1 MICAFGVWTYNAD
14 IISHSADAKEGASVE
29 IHNIDFLLLIWLNI
43 VFTECE
49 RGEKMGD
56 NNVVRLNKYRK
67 KRTDKAEAEG
77 WSLEKQWAYLLV
89 SRIARCFFIIGVLI
103 PFVGVAAVFI
113 ASPVLGAALVGS
125 FVVSFVLMLAA
136 DRIEDWALKK
146 SKKAERDTDKSG
158 GKDPPDAA

>member
-1 MICAFGVWTYNAD
+1 
-14 IISHSADAKEGASVE
+14 
-29 IHNIDFLLLIWLNI
+29 
-43 VFTECE
+43 
-49 RGEKMGD
+49 MGD

-67 KRTDKAEAEG
+67 KGTDKAEAED
-77 WSLEKQWAYLLV
+77 WSPEKQWVYLQV
-89 SRIARCFFIIGVLI
+89 SRIARCFFPIGVLI

-146 SKKAERDTDKSG
+146 SKKAKRDTDKSG
-158 GKDPPDAA
+158 NQDPPDAA

>member
-1 MICAFGVWTYNAD
+1 MIFAFGVWTYNAD
-14 IISHSADAKEGASVE
+14 IIAHSADAKEGISVE
-29 IHNIDFLLLIWLNI
+29 IINIDYLLLLWQNMM
-43 VFTECE
+43 FTDDE
-49 RGEKMGD
+49 REEKMGD
-56 NNVVRLNKYRK
+56 NNVVRIDKYGK
-67 KRTDKAEAEG
+67 KRTDKAEAED
-77 WSLEKQWAYLLV
+77 WSPERQWAYLQV
-89 SRIARCFFIIGVLI
+89 SRIARCFFLIGVLI

-146 SKKAERDTDKSG
+146 CKKAERDTDKSG